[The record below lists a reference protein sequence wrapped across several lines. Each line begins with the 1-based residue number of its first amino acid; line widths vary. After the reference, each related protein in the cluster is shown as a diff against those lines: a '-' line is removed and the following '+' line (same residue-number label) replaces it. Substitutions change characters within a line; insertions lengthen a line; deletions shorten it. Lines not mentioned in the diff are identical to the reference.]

1 MGFSRDLET
10 VREIIKE
17 LDEIVGIYK
26 AILERGSNEKISYLE
41 LLCAHNMAPLS
52 RIGLW
57 MPREFFC
64 EVFLKFREDHETQSY
79 EPWRQVAVLG
89 SLLWLWLI
97 GHENKL
103 TDVDKAYLK
112 YQKMRL
118 FFLIPDL
125 LETQTVSPYAKDP
138 RMPVVIQFDELKFAW
153 RCLVQSVL
161 GEDEAEA
168 EEKIEKIK
176 TLLH

>member
-1 MGFSRDLET
+1 ME
-10 VREIIKE
+10 REC
-17 LDEIVGIYK
+17 D
-26 AILERGSNEKISYLE
+26 AKIAYLE

-64 EVFLKFREDHETQSY
+64 DIFLKFWDDHETQSY

-89 SLLWLWLI
+89 SLLLLWLI
-97 GHENKL
+97 VHENKL

-112 YQKMRL
+112 DQKMRL

-138 RMPVVIQFDELKFAW
+138 RMPVAIQFDELKFAY

-168 EEKIEKIK
+168 EKKIEKIK